1 MKICTEFEALLDLY
15 VDGELSPEEMG
26 RVADHLDQCEAC
38 RSYVDDALAIR
49 AAFPQAEDLELPE
62 GFTESVMEAVRQA
75 PQLAPPERELRN
87 THRWVRTFASLAAAC
102 FVLAVALRALP
113 MGGGGDSGSMESFVF
128 TASAPSGADAPADT
142 AAPAEAEDTAEA
154 DILEFAEF
162 APQSAESQE
171 ELDRR
176 KLPGE
181 TSGIDTGGFSAA
193 PESPLQYEAASN
205 VQNGASQPTQGPAE
219 DSSEVKE
226 EISAAPPAAFR
237 TTIPADQ
244 ADLLADYA
252 SQTGAS
258 GETVWQLTAEQYQQ
272 LAQALTQRGVEIPLL
287 PEGEEVI
294 WIYLD

>member
-75 PQLAPPERELRN
+75 LRLAPPERELGNAR
-87 THRWVRTFASLAAAC
+87 RWVRTFASLAAAC
-102 FVLAVALRALP
+102 FVLVVALRALP
-113 MGGGGDSGSMESFVF
+113 MGGGGDSGAMENFAF

-142 AAPAEAEDTAEA
+142 AAPMEAEDTAKA
-154 DILEFAEF
+154 DILEF
-162 APQSAESQE
+162 APQSAERQE
-171 ELDRR
+171 ELDQR
-176 KLPGE
+176 KLSGE
-181 TSGIDTGGFSAA
+181 DGGADTGGFFAA
-193 PESPLQYEAASN
+193 PESPIKYEAAGN
-205 VQNGASQPTQGPAE
+205 VQNGTSQPTPKPSE
-219 DSSEVKE
+219 YFSEVE
-226 EISAAPPAAFR
+226 EDISAAFR
-237 TTIPADQ
+237 TAIPADQ
-244 ADLLADYA
+244 ADLLAGYA
-252 SQTGAS
+252 SQTDAS
-258 GETVWQLTAEQYQQ
+258 GETVWRLTAEQYQQ
-272 LAQALTQRGVEIPLL
+272 LTQTLTQRGVEIPPL